1 MGTETIGSIITP
13 TNRNGLYGLKP
24 TIGVQDSTGM
34 YTMTEFYDGMGPM
47 AKSSADVRET
57 TAILLGREFPPSERT
72 NCKDLS
78 VGFVDPS
85 LWTLGD
91 EMCRHYE
98 GTAQQMVFEQ
108 TTWNVWINC

>member
-1 MGTETIGSIITP
+1 M
-13 TNRNGLYGLKP
+13 YGLKP

-47 AKSSADVRET
+47 AKSAADMRET
-57 TAILLGREFPPSERT
+57 TAILLGCEFPPSGE
-72 NCKDLS
+72 NNWKGLS

-91 EMCRHYE
+91 DMCRHYE
-98 GTAQQMVFEQ
+98 GTAQQMVPER
-108 TTWNVWINC
+108 TARDVWISC